1 MDDRKLSQREAGEE
15 EKTVEKPKEEAGG
28 FQTPGQQL
36 RVLNEAIYSIMVGGQ
51 SYRIGTRSLT
61 RADLATLISE
71 RNRLEAQAAQTNGLI
86 YGAYAA
92 DFGYDNRR

>member
-1 MDDRKLSQREAGEE
+1 MDDRKLLQKETDEGEKSVEKAEE
-15 EKTVEKPKEEAGG
+15 ETREFG
-28 FQTPGQQL
+28 TPGQQL

>member
-15 EKTVEKPKEEAGG
+15 EKTVEKPKKEAGD